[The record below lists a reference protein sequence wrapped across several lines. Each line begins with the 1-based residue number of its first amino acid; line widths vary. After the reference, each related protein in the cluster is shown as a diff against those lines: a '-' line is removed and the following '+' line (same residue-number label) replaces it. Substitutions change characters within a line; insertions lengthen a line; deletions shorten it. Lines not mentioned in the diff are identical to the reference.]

1 MKQFDDL
8 YKVRHS
14 AAHMCAQ
21 AIIRLFPGTLP
32 TIGPVKN
39 EGFFYDVLPPHN
51 LKESDLALIEAEMH
65 KIAQENHAIVGQQVP
80 KEDARKTFAHNKFKI
95 EIINDQIQ
103 GETAG
108 VYTQG
113 EFTDLC
119 AGGHTHS
126 TGDVKFFKLTG
137 ISGSYWRAD
146 RDGQAL
152 QRITGVA
159 FCTKEQMDAYFQ
171 RIQDAE
177 MYDHRNLGKQL
188 DLFSFHD
195 FAPGMVFYHNYGTI
209 LFNTLVGRIR
219 DELSHRGYQE
229 IRTPHIMNACLW
241 KQSGHYDNYKQNM
254 YLTVIEDEEHAVK
267 PMNCPGAILHY
278 NSRPH
283 SYRELP
289 LRLAEFG
296 HVHRHEM
303 SGTLHGLFRV
313 RSFVQEDA
321 HIFCAPDQIMNE
333 IIDLIKLAQEAYSWF
348 KDFNVKMVVATRPK
362 NSPGKA
368 ENWDQATKALI
379 QALEVVGMPY
389 EIEEGDGAFY
399 GPKIDI
405 KFTDAM
411 EREWTISTVQV
422 DFVQPENFDL
432 HFIGADGQKHRPV
445 MIHRAIIGSIERFI
459 AVILEHTKGR
469 LPLWLAPVQAR
480 VLSISTKQKEYAENL
495 AKALSMAGIRAE
507 CDSSDE
513 KISAKIK
520 KAQMQ
525 YVPWMLVVG
534 AQEEAA
540 GTATLRLLD
549 GSQIPGITPQELL
562 QRFCDEM
569 NPTDSSAQESC
580 DLDCAC

>member
-1 MKQFDDL
+1 
-8 YKVRHS
+8 
-14 AAHMCAQ
+14 
-21 AIIRLFPGTLP
+21 
-32 TIGPVKN
+32 
-39 EGFFYDVLPPHN
+39 
-51 LKESDLALIEAEMH
+51 
-65 KIAQENHAIVGQQVP
+65 
-80 KEDARKTFAHNKFKI
+80 
-95 EIINDQIQ
+95 
-103 GETAG
+103 
-108 VYTQG
+108 
-113 EFTDLC
+113 
-119 AGGHTHS
+119 
-126 TGDVKFFKLTG
+126 
-137 ISGSYWRAD
+137 
-146 RDGQAL
+146 
-152 QRITGVA
+152 
-159 FCTKEQMDAYFQ
+159 
-171 RIQDAE
+171 
-177 MYDHRNLGKQL
+177 
-188 DLFSFHD
+188 
-195 FAPGMVFYHNYGTI
+195 
-209 LFNTLVGRIR
+209 
-219 DELSHRGYQE
+219 
-229 IRTPHIMNACLW
+229 MNACLW

-520 KAQMQ
+520 RAQMQ

-549 GSQIPGITPQELL
+549 GSQTPGITPQELL

-580 DLDCAC
+580 ASDCAC

>member
-1 MKQFDDL
+1 MKIIDDH

-14 AAHMCAQ
+14 AAHLCAQ
-21 AIIRLFPGTLP
+21 AVLRLFPGTLP
-32 TIGPVKN
+32 TIGPVTK
-39 EGFFYDVLPPHN
+39 EGFFYDFLPTKN
-51 LKESDLALIEAEMH
+51 FKESDLELIEAEMH
-65 KIAQENHAIVGQQVP
+65 KIARENHAIVGEQVA
-80 KEDARKTFAHNKFKI
+80 KDVARKTFLHNKFKL
-95 EIINDQIQ
+95 EIIDTQIE

-108 VYTQG
+108 VYSQG

-119 AGGHTHS
+119 AGGHTQT

-152 QRITGVA
+152 QRVTGIA
-159 FCTKEQMDAYFQ
+159 FLTQQEMNEYFQ
-171 RIQDAE
+171 RIADAE
-177 MYDHRNLGKQL
+177 KYDHRNLGKQL

-195 FAPGMVFYHNYGTI
+195 FAPGMVFFHNYGTI
-209 LFNTLVGRIR
+209 LFNTLVEKIR
-219 DELSHRGYQE
+219 NELKQLDYQE

-254 YLTVIEDEEHAVK
+254 YLTVIEGEEHAVK
-267 PMNCPGAILHY
+267 PMNCPGGILHY
-278 NSRPH
+278 AHRPR

-321 HIFCAPDQIMNE
+321 HIFCAPDQIMGE
-333 IIDLIKLAQEAYSWF
+333 IVTLIKLAQKAYSWF
-348 KDFNVKMVVATRPK
+348 ENFNVKMVVATRPK
-362 NSPGKA
+362 NTPGAA
-368 ENWDQATKALI
+368 ENWENATKALI
-379 QALEVVGMPY
+379 DALESMNMPY
-389 EIEEGDGAFY
+389 EIDEGDGAFY

-411 EREWTISTVQV
+411 NREWTISTVQV

-445 MIHRAIIGSIERFI
+445 IIHRAIIGSIERFI

-469 LPLWLAPVQAR
+469 LPFWLAPVQAR
-480 VLSISTKQKEYAENL
+480 ILSISDKQRTYAETL
-495 AKALSMAGIRAE
+495 AKKLSDNGIRVE
-507 CDSSDE
+507 VDTSDE

-520 KAQMQ
+520 KAQLQ
-525 YVPWMLVVG
+525 YIPWMLVVG
-534 AQEEAA
+534 AQEETAQ
-540 GTATLRLLD
+540 TATLRTLD
-549 GSQIPGITPQELL
+549 GAQFPGLNA
-562 QRFCDEM
+562 D
-569 NPTDSSAQESC
+569 
-580 DLDCAC
+580 DLINKASI